1 MSVTPTSFA
10 HNSGKA
16 TVGPTAAR
24 VWVVLPAFNEAE
36 NLPPLLD
43 GIASILATGER
54 AYTVVVVDDGSS
66 DATSSVVKDHAGRLP
81 LQLIVHERNRG
92 LARAIETGL
101 RVVLQEAG
109 AEDVVVT
116 MDADNTHSP
125 RLLPRMVAALQGG
138 ADVVIASRY
147 APGGAEEGVPPL
159 RRILSRGIG
168 LLMHLRFGLRGVRDY
183 SSGYRAYRARLLQ
196 AAAGRYGARLIEAHG
211 FAVMAELLVKLRA
224 FHPRIVEVPLSLRY
238 DLKQGG
244 SKMRVWQTVRE
255 YLGLLASRTPSSGS

>member
-10 HNSGKA
+10 HNSGKG
-16 TVGPTAAR
+16 TGGPAAAR

-43 GIASILATGER
+43 GIASILATGKR

-81 LQLIVHERNRG
+81 RQLSGPERNRG

-101 RVVLQEAG
+101 RVVLQGAG
-109 AEDVVVT
+109 ADDVVVT

-138 ADVVIASRY
+138 ADVGIASRF

-196 AAAGRYGARLIEAHG
+196 AAAGRYGARLIEADG
-211 FAVMAELLVKLRA
+211 FAGMAGLLVKLRA
-224 FHPRIVEVPLSLRY
+224 IFPDQLQFAL
-238 DLKQGG
+238 DF
-244 SKMRVWQTVRE
+244 
-255 YLGLLASRTPSSGS
+255 